1 MKLFNYDISITK
13 IKPKTAIHPDYKTL
27 IEFAFELD
35 GKKYYEF
42 KNISDMPKDRF
53 IRANEF
59 LINCEWSLSTND
71 LKEFIQLMDKS
82 LEKGNI
88 TEIARVN
95 NALSYSV
102 DLFMDTDIYLKLFSC
117 VFFTVDEDLTDYD
130 FDIGQEKIKA
140 FKKHGIPGFFL
151 NQPIKKYLPQINIS
165 KQHIETFS
173 KLTNVKK
180 DYLRTVKSK
189 VIGNLS

>member
-13 IKPKTAIHPDYKTL
+13 IKPRTAIHPDYKTL

-42 KNISDMPKDRF
+42 RNISDMPKDRF

-59 LINCEWSLSTND
+59 LINCEWSLTTDD

-102 DLFMDTDIYLKLFSC
+102 DLFMDTDIYLRLFSC

-130 FDIGQEKIKA
+130 FDIGAEKIKA
-140 FKKHGIPGFFL
+140 FKKYGIPDFFL
-151 NQPIKKYLPQINIS
+151 NQPIKKYLPQIDIS

-173 KLTNVKK
+173 KLTTAKK
-180 DYLRTVKSK
+180 DYLHTVKSK